1 MLPFVFD
8 GREIAQG
15 RVAARWIVE
24 AFDELKDGHARLG
37 VGSEAM
43 SVDQLAF
50 EGGEETL
57 AHRIVVGVAD
67 GAGGWTNPG
76 LLAAIAESNRRVLR
90 AFVRMMDGK
99 RCSDRAFLDHV

>member
-1 MLPFVFD
+1 V
-8 GREIAQG
+8 G
-15 RVAARWIVE
+15 AARGVE
-24 AFDELKDGHARLG
+24 AFDELKDGHPRLG

-43 SVDQLAF
+43 SVDQRAF

-67 GAGGWTNPG
+67 RACGWTNAG

-90 AFVRMMDGK
+90 AFDALLFVK
-99 RCSDRAFLDHV
+99 RRYALR